1 MWPASRFQPGSS
13 CAPMAWATPR
23 MMPPASV
30 PHMLP
35 RPPMITASKP
45 KMSRAGPIAG
55 SKLARTA
62 SSTPATATMA
72 SDSAIASANTWA
84 LFRPMSCATDWIV
97 GGGAEGAAQ
106 RRAVEQPLQAGD
118 HRDRER
124 ELDERQ
130 HADRKPAADRDAFD
144 LDRAGVELD
153 AVGGEQFKQPVL
165 DDDREAE
172 RHQQRRQQIVA
183 ERAVEQ
189 AALQRVADDR
199 HHRHD
204 DDERQDRVDAERL
217 HRHQRDIGRQHDQV
231 AVGDVDEPHHA
242 EDQRQPRREHGVE
255 PAEQHAL
262 QDGVHPLH
270 VTLRNT
276 PRRFSPASVSSPR
289 LAARRGPPAGNRHG
303 ARFSAPARCPARR

>member
-13 CAPMAWATPR
+13 CAPMACATPR

-35 RPPMITASKP
+35 SPPMMTASKP
-45 KMSRAGPIAG
+45 KISRAGPIAG

-72 SDSAIASANTWA
+72 SDSAIASAEH
-84 LFRPMSCATDWIV
+84 V
-97 GGGAEGAAQ
+97 GVVQAHELRHRLVVRGGAEGAAE

-130 HADRKPAADRDAFD
+130 HADGEPAADGDACD

-153 AVGGEQFKQPVL
+153 AVGGEQLKQPVL

-172 RHQQRRQQIVA
+172 GHQQRRQQIVA

-189 AALQRVADDR
+189 RRAAAHSR
-199 HHRHD
+199 
-204 DDERQDRVDAERL
+204 
-217 HRHQRDIGRQHDQV
+217 
-231 AVGDVDEPHHA
+231 
-242 EDQRQPRREHGVE
+242 
-255 PAEQHAL
+255 
-262 QDGVHPLH
+262 
-270 VTLRNT
+270 
-276 PRRFSPASVSSPR
+276 SPPS
-289 LAARRGPPAGNRHG
+289 
-303 ARFSAPARCPARR
+303 PARR